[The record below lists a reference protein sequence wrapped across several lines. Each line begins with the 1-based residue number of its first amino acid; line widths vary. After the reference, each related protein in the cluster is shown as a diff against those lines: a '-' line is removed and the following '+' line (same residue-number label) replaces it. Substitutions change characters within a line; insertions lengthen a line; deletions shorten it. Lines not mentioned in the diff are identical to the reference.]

1 MIKAVVFDMDG
12 VLFDT
17 ERLGLS
23 IQLKVCGEMGYL
35 SAKEPI
41 MKTIGV
47 TMAAGKK
54 IMLESLGE
62 DFPYDR
68 LINRWT
74 ELMDAYLNENGMP
87 MKPGVTALL
96 EELKCKGIPAA
107 LATSNNREIVD
118 LYLRL
123 SGLQDSFE
131 AVIAGDTLKR
141 SKPAPDIYLKAA
153 DALGVSPEVCM
164 GVEDSVNGVRA
175 VRAAGMMSVM
185 VPDLIPFAPELT
197 PFVDHCVPT
206 LFEVIPLLQ

>member
-1 MIKAVVFDMDG
+1 VIFDMDG

-35 SAKEPI
+35 SAEGPI

-54 IMLESLGE
+54 IMLEALGE

-68 LINRWT
+68 LIARWT
-74 ELMDAYLNENGMP
+74 ELMDAELNANGIP
-87 MKPGVTALL
+87 MKPGVSALL
-96 EELKCKGIPAA
+96 EELKRKGIPAA

-123 SGLQDSFE
+123 SGLQNSFK
-131 AVIAGDTLKR
+131 AVIAGDTIR
-141 SKPAPDIYLKAA
+141 HSKPAPDIYLAA
-153 DALGVSPEVCM
+153 AQALGVPPEACM

-185 VPDLIPFAPELT
+185 VPDLLPFAIELA
-197 PFVDHCVPT
+197 PFVDHCVPS
-206 LFEVIPLLQ
+206 LFEVIKLLS